1 MTAQIHN
8 ILFIFREYNDLD
20 HMTPIMYQTL
30 AEPDFN
36 PTIVCMNENFDIK
49 NDFRIQF
56 LKNQF
61 PINLFQKPILLDLVL
76 KLWNLEIIHLRWLN
90 YLHSELIELR
100 F

>member
-1 MTAQIHN
+1 MTTQIHN

-30 AEPDFN
+30 TEPDFN
-36 PTIVCMNENFDIK
+36 PIIVCMNENFDIK

-61 PINLFQKPILLDLVL
+61 GISAKY
-76 KLWNLEIIHLRWLN
+76 IHQLYMTFRP
-90 YLHSELIELR
+90 
-100 F
+100 